1 VLLVQHA
8 FCCQSRL
15 WSGVFSCLVWVALG
29 GGVGGGNL
37 VMHTNLDLHTNLNP
51 SPNGHTR

>member
-1 VLLVQHA
+1 MLLVQHA